1 MSTNLV
7 KKLIEI
13 RINRQLAQLS
23 LFYLRNDMNLV
34 NTIAYLTY
42 LWMEMVEELQVSL
55 VEERVK

>member
-7 KKLIEI
+7 NKLIEI
-13 RINRQLAQLS
+13 RQLAQLF

-34 NTIAYLTY
+34 NVIVYLIY
-42 LWMEMVEELQVSL
+42 LWMEMVEQRQVSL